1 MPCRDST
8 WAGAREGGLDVMAFM
23 ATPPSP
29 EPREALSPRLG
40 RGGERITAVVR
51 RGERREGNP
60 ARRRDGRTV
69 ADRAPRA
76 VVSGTATKF
85 VFPQT
90 ASCTRGATS
99 GRTHAGVRS
108 RGGGSATRG
117 GGCAAGGQAHLRW
130 FNISPHCPALPT
142 PAVSPPAS
150 VSKNRFVVRVNL
162 VNYSDDFAP
171 SRLPPTR
178 IMLGGRGW
186 ARAGGAGG
194 VLGLILAFSQLQE
207 TVPREAG
214 ETSDAAADSYQKL
227 AVACLARD
235 SLRACTHTR
244 SPAPAL
250 PVPPV
255 QLITGPVHHHQD
267 LAWQSGARFPK
278 GERSSANVS
287 SCASVAGCAMLSR

>member
-1 MPCRDST
+1 MR
-8 WAGAREGGLDVMAFM
+8 AL
-23 ATPPSP
+23 
-29 EPREALSPRLG
+29 PRQHLG
-40 RGGERITAVVR
+40 RGPRGRFGRHGFHGYAAIAGGARGAFTSPWEGRGADHGSGEKR
-51 RGERREGNP
+51 RAQRRQPGPQERRAHSRGQGTASGGVRYGDKVCVPANCVVHPGRDEWP
-60 ARRRDGRTV
+60 HARRRALARRRIRNARRRVCG
-69 ADRAPRA
+69 
-76 VVSGTATKF
+76 GW
-85 VFPQT
+85 
-90 ASCTRGATS
+90 
-99 GRTHAGVRS
+99 AGSLALVQHL
-108 RGGGSATRG
+108 
-117 GGCAAGGQAHLRW
+117 AAL
-130 FNISPHCPALPT
+130 PALPT
-142 PAVSPPAS
+142 RPRFSFE
-150 VSKNRFVVRVNL
+150 KLRFVVRVNL

-178 IMLGGRGW
+178 FMLGGRGW